1 MYEAMLTLPSVRHEE
16 ENNPVS
22 KALFTLRKALF
33 TVRDSLS
40 RSFGCSRLRPGW
52 RREHLHFFLHHVNSC
67 RFQPTLFL
75 CQPVVMER
83 MQCPL
88 RPQNL

>member
-1 MYEAMLTLPSVRHEE
+1 MYEAMLTLPSVKHDE
-16 ENNPVS
+16 ENNPVR

-52 RREHLHFFLHHVNSC
+52 RWETSHY
-67 RFQPTLFL
+67 
-75 CQPVVMER
+75 
-83 MQCPL
+83 
-88 RPQNL
+88 